1 MILVWRAPLQIDF
14 VTSAKPAT
22 PQTVPLIRQ
31 VIKCPKHFFN
41 EHYFICKIGFIG
53 HKFHKS
59 FRRFFKSLEIRN
71 KHIKLETKI

>member
-1 MILVWRAPLQIDF
+1 MILAWRAPLRIDF

-31 VIKCPKHFFN
+31 VKNVKNIFLN

>member
-1 MILVWRAPLQIDF
+1 MILAWRAPLRIDF

-31 VIKCPKHFFN
+31 VKNVKNIFLN

-59 FRRFFKSLEIRN
+59 FRRFFKSLEVRN
-71 KHIKLETKI
+71 KQIKL